1 MADSKQAKVVYVNI
15 EPHRFNDGQTQM
27 SIGFEI
33 DGETKWMR
41 YVVAGGTKG
50 QQDFAAMQL
59 SKLLKAGGPYKVNV
73 ETNERGYEDVY
84 ADDGFR
90 KGGNNSAAD
99 ERDDEGF

>member
-1 MADSKQAKVVYVNI
+1 MPDAKVVYVNI
-15 EPHRFNDGQTQM
+15 EPHKFNEGQTQL

-41 YVVAGGTKG
+41 YVVAGGTEG
-50 QQDFAAMQL
+50 QQKFAGMQL
-59 SKLLKAGGPYKVNV
+59 SKLLKIGGPYKVKV

-90 KGGNNSAAD
+90 GGSSGGAAQ
-99 ERDDEGF
+99 RDDDDGGF